1 MEKEIQNEIGRL
13 FLKMDAEYE
22 RCFGLFRPMRL
33 YENGLSLKKYTEGM
47 KCCIDSLGKLSTNVI
62 KRNKKV
68 LNLLGVGVNQVD
80 DKFHTVIIT
89 KNTKEVCNLNNVI
102 VKDYAKCK
110 IVNCKYVIVRESA
123 EVEVIT
129 YERVKNETFSYNN
142 SVVEAYG
149 FTKLIAD
156 DYTRA
161 NLHGKSRC
169 NCRQFANIKCLDES
183 RCDAGGYSFVTF
195 LDNSTGVLCSNSRGI
210 IDNNSNVLVND
221 NACFTTYGS
230 PKVKVMSYGFG
241 DIYGTPEVYACAG
254 NPTLKIHDEFS
265 NTKMTGLNIT
275 VTHGTV
281 ISQRPFDSLKLG
293 GFAIHRMDTK
303 GIIRTREGDIQLK
316 YKEHLKQM

>member
-1 MEKEIQNEIGRL
+1 MEKEIQEKIGHL

-22 RCFGLFRPMRL
+22 RCFGLFSPIRL
-33 YENGLSLKKYTEGM
+33 YEDGLNLEKYTERIR
-47 KCCIDSLGKLSTNVI
+47 CCIDSLGKLNINVI

-89 KNTKEVCNLNNVI
+89 KNTKEVCNFDNVI

-123 EVEVIT
+123 EVEVLT
-129 YERVKNETFSYNN
+129 YERVRNETFSYNN
-142 SVVEAYG
+142 SVVDAYG
-149 FTKLIAD
+149 FTTLIAY

-161 NLHGKSRC
+161 NLHGKSKCVSRG
-169 NCRQFANIKCLDES
+169 FANIKCMDES
-183 RCDAGGYSFVTF
+183 YCNAGGDSFVKF
-195 LDNSTGVLCSNSRGI
+195 LNGSSGVLCSSSRGV
-210 IDNNSNVLVND
+210 IDENSNVLVD
-221 NACFTTYGS
+221 ENASFTTYGS

-241 DIYGTPEVYACAG
+241 DIYGTPEVNVCAG

-265 NTKMTGLNIT
+265 NVKMTGLNIT

-281 ISQRPFDSLKLG
+281 ISQCPFDTLKLG
-293 GFAIHRMDTK
+293 GFAIHRMEAK